1 MFASV
6 MDSLI
11 AKNLRKY
18 MNKSRSL
25 VFYITGKLNYFYSH
39 MGYTI
44 VGRFLLL

>member
-25 VFYITGKLNYFYSH
+25 VFYITGKLYFYSH